1 LGAFETEII
10 ELWRKN
16 KSFSALTIFIIII
29 ATITALCL
37 TGSKDLSSVKDIK
50 MTKNSINS
58 ISLSWK
64 EVKKADGYYV
74 YNLDNNANKYVKLG
88 ESKGNIPLPFCLSI
102 LYS

>member
-1 LGAFETEII
+1 MEKKI
-10 ELWRKN
+10 

-37 TGSKDLSSVKDIK
+37 TGSKDLSSVKDVK

-64 EVKKADGYYV
+64 EVKKQMATMFITLIITLTSMLSSV
-74 YNLDNNANKYVKLG
+74 KVRAMKIANLR
-88 ESKGNIPLPFCLSI
+88 
-102 LYS
+102 